1 MPMTPVARSTA
12 SVPAIGQMLW
22 PATITPAYDSLRYVV
37 GNTRANRL
45 TPSGS
50 IANGNAEPDRNINGK
65 NSRLAMAGAVLI
77 SRAVL
82 PTSRPS
88 GTSAHAPHK

>member
-1 MPMTPVARSTA
+1 MRPVATRTA
-12 SVPAIGQMLW
+12 SVPAIGQMLS

-37 GNTRANRL
+37 GSTRANRF

-65 NSRLAMAGAVLI
+65 NSRLAIAGAVLM

-82 PTSRPS
+82 PTSRPI
-88 GTSAHAPHK
+88 GTSAHAPHR